1 MNGALDYMAGING
14 FHSLV
19 RVRTGGPDGA
29 CVGRMS
35 APILEEFFH

>member
-1 MNGALDYMAGING
+1 MNGALNYMAGING

-19 RVRTGGPDGA
+19 RVRTGGLDDA

-35 APILEEFFH
+35 APISEGFFH